1 MNNVFYPENLFNYR
15 FFNLDISKR
24 LQNYNMNNLPN
35 FIFYGPSNSGKKTLI
50 FNLLNNIF
58 NTNILPQTK
67 IHNIEIK
74 IGNNNVNV
82 QYKSSPYHFEINLYE
97 YGFYDKNVISDFLH
111 KLLIYDNINVGNL
124 KIIIVYQFDK
134 LTENAQLCLKR
145 MIETTYKVGRF
156 ICISNDISSL
166 DTALISRFTTIRVPY
181 PKKNDI
187 IKYITYHLEKNKI
200 SFSNKDLDNIM
211 LRSKNIFL
219 LNLEL
224 EYIIKHK
231 CIQFL
236 FDKNTHDFY
245 TEQFIKIIEM
255 KDISSILLLR
265 DLAYKALL
273 VNLAPRIIIKNVT
286 KYYLNKDFSDEFKHT
301 LTDIAGIVSHRLSI
315 IEYDII
321 ALEFFTLH
329 LKKLLI
335 QNNSI

>member
-1 MNNVFYPENLFNYR
+1 
-15 FFNLDISKR
+15 
-24 LQNYNMNNLPN
+24 
-35 FIFYGPSNSGKKTLI
+35 
-50 FNLLNNIF
+50 
-58 NTNILPQTK
+58 
-67 IHNIEIK
+67 
-74 IGNNNVNV
+74 
-82 QYKSSPYHFEINLYE
+82 
-97 YGFYDKNVISDFLH
+97 
-111 KLLIYDNINVGNL
+111 
-124 KIIIVYQFDK
+124 
-134 LTENAQLCLKR
+134 
-145 MIETTYKVGRF
+145 
-156 ICISNDISSL
+156 
-166 DTALISRFTTIRVPY
+166 
-181 PKKNDI
+181 
-187 IKYITYHLEKNKI
+187 
-200 SFSNKDLDNIM
+200 M

-335 QNNSI
+335 QNNYI